1 MFEAFLV
8 TTSSEGLRPLGS
20 AAQRSFELVSGSIRD
35 TLGARHAK
43 LFSEPVATSYGD
55 RFDWYAPVSGKAVP
69 LGILETDEQNSVR
82 ETLGALV
89 QDILA
94 EAERLNQSTS
104 LQDQRLADALT
115 NALEIP
121 SDDMIYVVR
130 DTDDALH
137 PVLVNWAWARDDQK
151 SVRGLLTGLVP
162 RHPQLTVAPPSGQ
175 VAISGSSS
183 GRRGLSW
190 LWSLLLLLGWLLLAL
205 ILAAILYLL
214 IAPCGLSRT
223 GFYFCSEPAQSVVL
237 AGGQTRVLEDEVSAL
252 ERELALQTRMCQPD
266 YASSEV
272 PVTDKAELERRLKKT
287 GAKQGDLGFSLI
299 WNTKDDLDLQVT
311 CPSDVTVDFRNRT
324 GCNGTLDVDA
334 NVKTEDAVV
343 DPVENIYFVDP
354 VLGHYNL
361 RVRLS
366 QVRTQGPVS
375 FTLRV
380 TQRDR
385 PAQTFTATVSKTQ
398 RDWKKTIGVSE

>member
-20 AAQRSFELVSGSIRD
+20 AAQRSYELVSGSLRD
-35 TLGARHAK
+35 RLGDRHAN

-55 RFDWYAPVSGKAVP
+55 RFDWYAPISGKAVP
-69 LGILETDEQNSVR
+69 LADLESEDQDSVR
-82 ETLGALV
+82 EALGVLV

-94 EAERLNQSTS
+94 EAGRLNESRS
-104 LQDQRLADALT
+104 PQDQRLADALT

-130 DTDDALH
+130 DTNNALH
-137 PVLVNWAWARDDQK
+137 PVLVSWAWARDDQQN
-151 SVRGLLTGLVP
+151 VRGILTGLIP
-162 RHPQLTVAPPSGQ
+162 RHSAKPVTAFGGQAGDSGH
-175 VAISGSSS
+175 AA
-183 GRRGLSW
+183 GRGFGW
-190 LWSLLLLLGWLLLAL
+190 LWSLLLLLGWLLLGL

-214 IAPCGLSRT
+214 IEPCGVGRS
-223 GFYFCSEPAQSVVL
+223 GFHFCPEPAKTVVVS
-237 AGGQTRVLEDEVSAL
+237 GDQTYVLEDEVAAL

-266 YASSEV
+266 YSGSEA
-272 PVTDKAELERRLKKT
+272 PVTDKAELERRLKKS

-311 CPSDVTVDFRNRT
+311 CPTEVTVDFRTRSA
-324 GCNGTLDVDA
+324 CNGTLDVDA
-334 NVKTEDAVV
+334 NVKTEDAVG

-366 QVRTQGPVS
+366 QVRNEGPVS

>member
-20 AAQRSFELVSGSIRD
+20 AAQRSYELVSGSLRD
-35 TLGARHAK
+35 RLGDRHAN
-43 LFSEPVATSYGD
+43 LFSEPVATSHGD
-55 RFDWYAPVSGKAVP
+55 RFDWYAPVTGKAVP
-69 LGILETDEQNSVR
+69 LADLESEDQDTVR
-82 ETLGALV
+82 EALGVLV

-94 EAERLNQSTS
+94 EADRLNKSQSS
-104 LQDQRLADALT
+104 QDQRLADALT

-130 DTDDALH
+130 DTDNALH
-137 PVLVNWAWARDDQK
+137 PVMVNWAWARDGQQN
-151 SVRGLLTGLVP
+151 VRGILTGLVP
-162 RHPQLTVAPPSGQ
+162 RHSAEPVTAFSGQ
-175 VAISGSSS
+175 GSDSGQAAA
-183 GRRGLSW
+183 RGFSW
-190 LWSLLLLLGWLLLAL
+190 LWSLLLLLGWLLLGF

-214 IAPCGLSRT
+214 IEPCGLGRS
-223 GFYFCSEPAQSVVL
+223 GFFFCPEPAKTVIIS
-237 AGGQTRVLEDEVSAL
+237 GDQTRVLEDQVAAL

-266 YASSEV
+266 YSSSEV
-272 PVTDKAELERRLKKT
+272 PVTDKTELERRLKKS

-311 CPSDVTVDFRNRT
+311 CPTEITVDFRTRSA
-324 GCNGTLDVDA
+324 CNGTLDVDA
-334 NVKTEDAVV
+334 NVKTEDAVD

-366 QVRTQGPVS
+366 QVRNEGPVS